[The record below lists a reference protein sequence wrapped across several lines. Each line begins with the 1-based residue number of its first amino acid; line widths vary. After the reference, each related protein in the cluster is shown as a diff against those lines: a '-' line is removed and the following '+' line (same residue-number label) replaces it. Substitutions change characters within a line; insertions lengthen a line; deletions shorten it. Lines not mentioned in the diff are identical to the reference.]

1 MSTLARVTLV
11 PVGASFTGATAGQAN
26 GWQNASGPTGPDLVP
41 ISSGRGTILRF
52 KTAAAGTS
60 VVVTL
65 DSVVPTA
72 YGTDVNLTITLA
84 TTDEQEVFIVNDGTG
99 RFDQQPTNSQLL
111 SMTYTGTFSGA
122 QFQVAA
128 KTVP

>member
-1 MSTLARVTLV
+1 MTTLARVTLV
-11 PVGASFTGATAGQAN
+11 PVGASFAGVPAGQAA
-26 GWQNASGPTGPDLVP
+26 GWQNAVGPDLVP

-52 KTAAAGTS
+52 KTTAAGTT

-65 DSVVPTA
+65 DSVVLGA
-72 YGTDVNLTITLA
+72 YGSDVNPTITLA

-99 RFDQQPTNSQLL
+99 RFDQQPTNPQLL
-111 SMTYTGTFSGA
+111 SMTYTGTFTGA